1 MSQVISNNPNASRG
15 RQPGEQ
21 KLVADFYAYNI
32 LFTTLN
38 AGTSQ
43 TANIQIQADSDF
55 EIQKLTAFATT
66 ANSSAPSTTT
76 MPLVTVLLTDTG
88 SGRQLT
94 DIAVPISSLFGTAQ
108 LPFILPNTKILQA
121 RAVLAIQISN
131 FGSGVNYSTI
141 QLSFIGRK
149 LFRGFQ

>member
-1 MSQVISNNPNASRG
+1 MQNQTRIQRPP
-15 RQPGEQ
+15 QD
-21 KLVADFYAYNI
+21 KLNADFYAYNI
-32 LFTTLN
+32 LFQTLN

-55 EIQKLTAFATT
+55 EIQKLTAFAANANTT
-66 ANSSAPSTTT
+66 EPANTA

-88 SGRQLT
+88 SGRQMT
-94 DIAVPISSLFGTAQ
+94 DIAVPISSLFGNAQ

-121 RAVLAIQISN
+121 RAVLAVQISN
-131 FGSGVNYSTI
+131 FGSGVNYSYI

-149 LFRGFQ
+149 IFRGFQ